1 MKELPRIGRRKAAA
15 GGEEVKK
22 RGRKKKEK
30 IDGAPDKKRILE
42 LEEENRKLR
51 ERIAEDG
58 DDEEY
63 QPDYSLLPNKKNLPS
78 VEELREQIRFEPHYA
93 IGGILI
99 ECANR
104 ISSIACCSNNI
115 RGDLVR
121 KLRICAR
128 KVQAGSLQL
137 STIIKE
143 KGDNTADKIP
153 QEMHSRMAELERENA
168 DLRKCVEDLKEQLH
182 TFKQT
187 YRSEDEDG
195 KKLKKMER
203 EISELKEEKEKMK
216 KEMEMMKKEKSIN
229 EQKVKK
235 VQNKEEIRT
244 RSTGSR

>member
-1 MKELPRIGRRKAAA
+1 MK
-15 GGEEVKK
+15 KK
-22 RGRKKKEK
+22 GRKKKEK

-121 KLRICAR
+121 KLRICASAGGFPATLDYYKR
-128 KVQAGSLQL
+128 KRRQHGRQNPTRDAFQDGGVG
-137 STIIKE
+137 
-143 KGDNTADKIP
+143 
-153 QEMHSRMAELERENA
+153 ERE
-168 DLRKCVEDLKEQLH
+168 CGLKEMC
-182 TFKQT
+182 
-187 YRSEDEDG
+187 RG
-195 KKLKKMER
+195 LKGT
-203 EISELKEEKEKMK
+203 IAY
-216 KEMEMMKKEKSIN
+216 I
-229 EQKVKK
+229 
-235 VQNKEEIRT
+235 
-244 RSTGSR
+244 